1 MRIDVVMPELTL
13 SDRHSTSGFPFESP
27 QLDVQIYRLITV
39 VAGSRELAA
48 RVDRD
53 GDGQKWE
60 WFKQAEIPELS
71 RLLVS
76 IAAICRS
83 NIDASESWSE
93 IDEMDIDAPVGVLHP
108 DLSQPEN
115 EEELGFRSAC
125 NKILHTDQFNP
136 DVENPERGMNSALRP
151 LVHLYGEY
159 YGDNWKA
166 TLQIYQFA
174 LRAGRF
180 T

>member
-1 MRIDVVMPELTL
+1 MPELEL
-13 SDRHSTSGFPFESP
+13 ADQSTPGYPFESP
-27 QLDVQIYRLITV
+27 ELDKKIYRLITT
-39 VAGSRELAA
+39 VAGSQDLAK
-48 RVDRD
+48 RVDRE

-60 WFKQAEIPELS
+60 WFKRAEIPELS

-151 LVHLYGEY
+151 LVHLYGKY